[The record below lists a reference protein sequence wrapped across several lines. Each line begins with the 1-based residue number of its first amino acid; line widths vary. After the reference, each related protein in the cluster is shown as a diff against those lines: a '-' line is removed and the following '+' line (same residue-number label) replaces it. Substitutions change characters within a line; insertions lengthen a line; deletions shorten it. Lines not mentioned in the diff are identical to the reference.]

1 MATIA
6 LRGTE
11 TKKVV
16 LKTIDEVQY
25 VACLCCGCRGV
36 PSQITVVFSGL
47 INCPIFSSEA
57 IPPTNAVLNR
67 VQDPTPGFYEWYFID
82 SVAEIIADCSYD
94 AETGLTFSLYM
105 AGAPGSPQSG
115 NPAYNAQGVQQNVA
129 AQNSL
134 DFVSCGDDVGWAY
147 GGTATLSWQ

>member
-1 MATIA
+1 MASIA
-6 LRGTE
+6 LLGTE
-11 TKKVV
+11 TKKVRIQTV
-16 LKTIDEVQY
+16 DGVEKVS
-25 VACLCCGCRGV
+25 CLCCGCSTV
-36 PSQITVVFSGL
+36 PDIITVVFSGL
-47 INCPIFSSEA
+47 INCPYFSSEA

-94 AETGLTFSLYM
+94 AQTGLTFSLYM
-105 AGAPGSPQSG
+105 AGATGSPQSG